1 MLNIWSLFG
10 IFDFL
15 FQKMLGMVQTSYL
28 GVKFIARN
36 MKKKFVPNLN
46 PFWGQPAQ
54 LDPFLD
60 PEGQPYPFEPE
71 NWAQNWVES
80 NKTGQ
85 IWPH

>member
-54 LDPFLD
+54 LDP
-60 PEGQPYPFEPE
+60 EGQPYPFEPE